1 MYAIEVYNLVKEYD
15 GARAVDGIT
24 FKVDEGSIFS
34 LLGPNGVGKTTIV
47 EILIGLREPTCGDIK
62 ILGRRPNDR
71 EVKYMIGFMPQDFRV
86 FDKLTVKENL
96 ELFAMMYD
104 KHRDIDDL
112 MTDLNIEGYADVR
125 FERLSGGLKQRL
137 GLAIALV
144 NDPKLLFLDEPTTGL
159 DPASRR
165 HVWDIIDR
173 LRDEGKTILLTSH
186 YMDEVEYLADR
197 IAVIDRGKIVVEG
210 DTRDIIDRFGG
221 SKRLVVKDGY
231 RIVDEIKSFTDS
243 IQIDGR
249 DLIVYIDQY
258 TDIRSI
264 MDHLLSG
271 GYGFY
276 FKNPSLEDAFLRLVG
291 EMDEYGSLT
300 KR

>member
-15 GARAVDGIT
+15 GIRTVDDVT

-34 LLGPNGVGKTTIV
+34 LLGPNGAGKTTIV
-47 EILIGLREPTCGDIK
+47 EMLIGLRDPTYGDIK
-62 ILGRRPNDR
+62 ILGHRPDDR

-86 FDKLTVKENL
+86 FEKLTVRENL

-104 KHRDIDDL
+104 KHRDVGDL
-112 MTDLNIEGYADVR
+112 INDLNMREYADVR

-144 NDPKLLFLDEPTTGL
+144 NDPKLIFLDEPTTGL

-165 HVWDIIDR
+165 HVWDIIDK

-197 IAVIDRGKIVVEG
+197 VAVIDRGKIVAEG
-210 DTRDIIDRFGG
+210 YTREIIDRFGG
-221 SKRLVVKDGY
+221 SRRLVVKDGY
-231 RIVDEIKSFTDS
+231 MIVDEIKSFTDS
-243 IQIDGR
+243 IRIDGR
-249 DLIVYIDQY
+249 DLIVYIDHA
-258 TDIRSI
+258 DIRSI
-264 MDHLLSG
+264 IDHLFSR

-276 FKNPSLEDAFLRLVG
+276 FRNPSLEDAFLRLVG
-291 EMDEYGSLT
+291 EMDEYGSVT

>member
-15 GARAVDGIT
+15 GIRTVDDVT

-34 LLGPNGVGKTTIV
+34 LLGPNGAGKTTIV
-47 EILIGLREPTCGDIK
+47 EMLIGLRDPTYGDIK
-62 ILGRRPNDR
+62 ILGHRPDDR

-86 FDKLTVKENL
+86 FEKLTVRENL

-104 KHRDIDDL
+104 KHRDVGDL
-112 MTDLNIEGYADVR
+112 INDLNMREYTDVR

-144 NDPKLLFLDEPTTGL
+144 NDPKLIFLDEPTTGL

-165 HVWDIIDR
+165 HVWDIIDK

-197 IAVIDRGKIVVEG
+197 VAVIDRGKIVAEG
-210 DTRDIIDRFGG
+210 YTREIIDRFGG
-221 SKRLVVKDGY
+221 SRRLVVKDGY
-231 RIVDEIKSFTDS
+231 MIVDEIKSFTDS
-243 IQIDGR
+243 IRIDGR
-249 DLIVYIDQY
+249 DLIVYIDHA
-258 TDIRSI
+258 DIRSI
-264 MDHLLSG
+264 IDHLFSR

-276 FKNPSLEDAFLRLVG
+276 FRNPSLEDAFLRLVG
-291 EMDEYGSLT
+291 EMDEYGSVT

>member
-15 GARAVDGIT
+15 GIRAVDDVT

-34 LLGPNGVGKTTIV
+34 LLGPNGAGKTTIV
-47 EILIGLREPTCGDIK
+47 EMLIGLRDPTYGDIK
-62 ILGRRPNDR
+62 ILGHRPDDR

-86 FDKLTVKENL
+86 FEKLTVRENL

-104 KHRDIDDL
+104 KHRDVGDL
-112 MTDLNIEGYADVR
+112 INDLNMREYADVR

-144 NDPKLLFLDEPTTGL
+144 NDPKLIFLDEPTTGL

-165 HVWDIIDR
+165 HVWDIIDK

-197 IAVIDRGKIVVEG
+197 VAVIDRGKIVAEG
-210 DTRDIIDRFGG
+210 YTREIIDRFGG
-221 SKRLVVKDGY
+221 SRRLVVKDGY
-231 RIVDEIKSFTDS
+231 MIVDEIKSFTDS
-243 IQIDGR
+243 IRIDGR
-249 DLIVYIDQY
+249 DLIVYIDHA
-258 TDIRSI
+258 DIRSI
-264 MDHLLSG
+264 IDHLFSR

-276 FKNPSLEDAFLRLVG
+276 FRNPSLEDAFLRLVG
-291 EMDEYGSLT
+291 EMDEYGSVT

>member
-1 MYAIEVYNLVKEYD
+1 MYAIEVYNLVKEYY
-15 GARAVDGIT
+15 GARAVDDVT

-34 LLGPNGVGKTTIV
+34 LLGPNGAGKTTIV
-47 EILIGLREPTCGDIK
+47 EILIGLRDPTCGDIK
-62 ILGRRPNDR
+62 ILGRRPNDI

-86 FDKLTVKENL
+86 FEKLTVKENL

-112 MTDLNIEGYADVR
+112 MTDLNIGEYADVR

-197 IAVIDRGKIVVEG
+197 IAVIDRGKIVAEG

-264 MDHLLSG
+264 MDHLFSG
-271 GYGFY
+271 GYEFY

>member
-15 GARAVDGIT
+15 GIRTVDDVT

-34 LLGPNGVGKTTIV
+34 LLGPNGAGKTTIV
-47 EILIGLREPTCGDIK
+47 EMLIGLRDPTYGDIK
-62 ILGRRPNDR
+62 ILGHRPDDR

-86 FDKLTVKENL
+86 FEKLTVRENL

-104 KHRDIDDL
+104 KHRDVGDL
-112 MTDLNIEGYADVR
+112 INDLNMREYADVR

-144 NDPKLLFLDEPTTGL
+144 NDPKLIFLDEPTTGL

-165 HVWDIIDR
+165 HVWDIIDK

-197 IAVIDRGKIVVEG
+197 VAVIDRGKIVAEG
-210 DTRDIIDRFGG
+210 CTREIIDRFGG
-221 SKRLVVKDGY
+221 SRRLVVKDGY
-231 RIVDEIKSFTDS
+231 MIVDEIKSFTDS
-243 IQIDGR
+243 IRIDGR
-249 DLIVYIDQY
+249 DLIVYIDHA
-258 TDIRSI
+258 DIRSI
-264 MDHLLSG
+264 IDHLFSR

-276 FKNPSLEDAFLRLVG
+276 FRNPSLEDAFLRLVG
-291 EMDEYGSLT
+291 EMDEYGSVT

>member
-15 GARAVDGIT
+15 GIRAVDGVT

-34 LLGPNGVGKTTIV
+34 LLGPNGAGKTTIV
-47 EILIGLREPTCGDIK
+47 EILIGLRDPTYGDIK

-71 EVKYMIGFMPQDFRV
+71 EVKYMIGFVPQDFRV
-86 FDKLTVKENL
+86 FEKLTVKENL

-112 MTDLNIEGYADVR
+112 ITDLDMGEYADVR

-165 HVWDIIDR
+165 HVWGIIDR

-197 IAVIDRGKIVVEG
+197 IAVIDRGKIVAEG

-221 SKRLVVKDGY
+221 SKRLVVKDGC
-231 RIVDEIKSFTDS
+231 RIVDEIKLFTDS
-243 IQIDGR
+243 IRIDGR

-258 TDIRSI
+258 ADIRSI
-264 MDHLLSG
+264 IDHLFSR

>member
-15 GARAVDGIT
+15 GIRAVDDVT

-34 LLGPNGVGKTTIV
+34 LLGPNGAGKTTIV
-47 EILIGLREPTCGDIK
+47 EILIGLRDPTYGDIK
-62 ILGRRPNDR
+62 ILGCRPNDR
-71 EVKYMIGFMPQDFRV
+71 EVKYIIGFMPQDFRV
-86 FDKLTVKENL
+86 FEKLTVKENL

-112 MTDLNIEGYADVR
+112 ITDLNMGEYADVR

-144 NDPKLLFLDEPTTGL
+144 NDPKLVFLDEPTTGL

-197 IAVIDRGKIVVEG
+197 IAVIDRGKIVAEG

-243 IQIDGR
+243 IRIDGR

-258 TDIRSI
+258 ADIRSI
-264 MDHLLSG
+264 IDHLFSR